1 MALSGFQALVQSD
14 LSQVVLNPAEAA
26 EPIVYNKAKDGS
38 TRNMNGLVER
48 GVPKEVLA
56 ARDAFKSQPRD
67 ENRNEYNS
75 TYFALGVAFNER
87 YPEGAATP
95 GAFEWYRRGLIAPE
109 EE

>member
-1 MALSGFQALVQSD
+1 MNLPANLQLDVR
-14 LSQVVLNPAEAA
+14 QVPSLEAA
-26 EPIVYNKAKDGS
+26 IDQW
-38 TRNMNGLVER
+38 
-48 GVPKEVLA
+48 LA
-56 ARDAFKSQPRD
+56 AREDFKMQSTD
-67 ENRNEYNS
+67 EARHTYNS